1 MSRSSERAPR
11 RFRIAVASVLL
22 AALVLPAWADEHD
35 KHPNRIVVTGRA
47 RAETPPDF
55 ASVEIGIE
63 AKGATPAA
71 ALDGSSNVA
80 RALIGLSAGFGVGE
94 SDIGTT
100 AVTLT
105 QAVREVRQPD
115 GSTTEKPDG
124 YRAANSVRVR
134 LSDMGKLGELMRK
147 ALDAGANR
155 IEGVAFGLKDPNAAE
170 ASVQVAA
177 MKDAMAQAGR
187 LAEAAGVKL
196 GPPLL
201 IQTTPQGGGVPMA
214 MAAPPMRSKRS
225 GVPVPL
231 AAGTIE
237 TSAEVSAS
245 FAILP

>member
-1 MSRSSERAPR
+1 MRRLLHRA
-11 RFRIAVASVLL
+11 AAASL
-22 AALVLPAWADEHD
+22 ALALALPALADDD
-35 KHPNRIVVTGRA
+35 KAKHESRIVVTGRA

-71 ALDGSSNVA
+71 ALDGASNVV
-80 RALIGLSAGFGVGE
+80 RALIALSAGFGVGE

-105 QAVREVRQPD
+105 QATREVRQPD
-115 GSTTEKPDG
+115 GSITEKPDG

-134 LSDMGKLGELMRK
+134 LADMGKLGELMRK

-170 ASVQVAA
+170 ATVQVAA
-177 MKDAMAQAGR
+177 MKDAVAQAGR

-196 GPPLL
+196 GAALL
-201 IQTTPQGGGVPMA
+201 IQTTPQGGGMPMA

-225 GVPVPL
+225 SVPVPL

>member
-1 MSRSSERAPR
+1 MSRSARGAKL
-11 RFRIAVASVLL
+11 RFRTAILSVLL
-22 AALVLPAWADEHD
+22 ASLAIPAWADDHD
-35 KHPNRIVVTGRA
+35 KPESRIVVTGRA
-47 RAETPPDF
+47 RAESPPDF
-55 ASVEIGIE
+55 ASVEIGID

-80 RALIGLSAGFGVGE
+80 RALIALSAGFGVGE
-94 SDIGTT
+94 ADIGTT

-105 QAVREVRQPD
+105 QATREVRQPD

-155 IEGVAFGLKDPNAAE
+155 IEGVVFGLKDPNAAE

-196 GPPLL
+196 GRPLL
-201 IQTTPQGGGVPMA
+201 IQTTPQGGGMPMA
-214 MAAPPMRSKRS
+214 MAAAPMRSKRS
-225 GVPVPL
+225 GAPVPL

-237 TSAEVSAS
+237 TSAEVSAT
-245 FAILP
+245 FAIVP

>member
-1 MSRSSERAPR
+1 MR
-11 RFRIAVASVLL
+11 RLIEGARRGFRTAAASALL
-22 AALVLPAWADEHD
+22 VCLALPALADDDRKQE
-35 KHPNRIVVTGRA
+35 NRIVVTGRA

-80 RALIGLSAGFGVGE
+80 RALIALSAGFGVGE
-94 SDIGTT
+94 ADIGTT

-105 QAVREVRQPD
+105 QAMREVRQPD
-115 GSTTEKPDG
+115 GSVTETPDG

-155 IEGVAFGLKDPNAAE
+155 IEGVVFGLKDPNAAE
-170 ASVQVAA
+170 ATVQVAA

-196 GPPLL
+196 GRPLL
-201 IQTTPQGGGVPMA
+201 IQTAPQGAGMPMA
-214 MAAPPMRSKRS
+214 MAAAPMRNKRS
-225 GVPVPL
+225 GSPVPL

-237 TSAEVSAS
+237 TSAEVSAT
-245 FAILP
+245 FAIQP

>member
-1 MSRSSERAPR
+1 MRRLLHRA
-11 RFRIAVASVLL
+11 AAASL
-22 AALVLPAWADEHD
+22 ALALAIPALADDD
-35 KHPNRIVVTGRA
+35 KAKHESRIVVTGRA

-71 ALDGSSNVA
+71 ALDGASNVV
-80 RALIGLSAGFGVGE
+80 RALIALSAGFGVGE

-105 QAVREVRQPD
+105 QGTREVRQPD
-115 GSTTEKPDG
+115 GSITEKPDG
-124 YRAANSVRVR
+124 YRAANSLRVR
-134 LSDMGKLGELMRK
+134 LADMGKLGELMRK
-147 ALDAGANR
+147 ALDSGANR

-170 ASVQVAA
+170 ATVQVAA

-196 GPPLL
+196 GPPLS
-201 IQTTPQGGGVPMA
+201 IQTTPQGGGMPMA
-214 MAAPPMRSKRS
+214 MAAAPMRSKRP

>member
-1 MSRSSERAPR
+1 MRRLLHRA
-11 RFRIAVASVLL
+11 AAASL
-22 AALVLPAWADEHD
+22 ALALAIPALADDD
-35 KHPNRIVVTGRA
+35 KAKHESRIVVTGRA

-71 ALDGSSNVA
+71 ALDGASNVV
-80 RALIGLSAGFGVGE
+80 RALIALSAGFGVGE

-105 QAVREVRQPD
+105 QGTREVRQPD
-115 GSTTEKPDG
+115 GSITEKPDG
-124 YRAANSVRVR
+124 YRAANSLRVR
-134 LSDMGKLGELMRK
+134 LADMGKLGELMRK

-170 ASVQVAA
+170 ATVQVAA

-187 LAEAAGVKL
+187 LAETAGVKL
-196 GPPLL
+196 GPPLS
-201 IQTTPQGGGVPMA
+201 IQTTPQGGGMPMA
-214 MAAPPMRSKRS
+214 MAAAPMRSKRS

>member
-1 MSRSSERAPR
+1 MRRLLHRA
-11 RFRIAVASVLL
+11 AAASL
-22 AALVLPAWADEHD
+22 ALALALPALADDD
-35 KHPNRIVVTGRA
+35 KAKHESRIVVTGRA

-71 ALDGSSNVA
+71 ALDGASNVV
-80 RALIGLSAGFGVGE
+80 RALIALSAGFGVGE

-105 QAVREVRQPD
+105 QATREVRQPD
-115 GSTTEKPDG
+115 GSITEKPDG

-134 LSDMGKLGELMRK
+134 LADMGKLGELMRK

-170 ASVQVAA
+170 ATVQVAA
-177 MKDAMAQAGR
+177 MKDAVAQAGR

-196 GPPLL
+196 GAALL
-201 IQTTPQGGGVPMA
+201 IQTTPQGGGMPMA

>member
-1 MSRSSERAPR
+1 MRRLLRRA
-11 RFRIAVASVLL
+11 AASL
-22 AALVLPAWADEHD
+22 ALALTIPALAIPASADD
-35 KHPNRIVVTGRA
+35 DRPKHESRIVVTGRA

-63 AKGATPAA
+63 ARGATPAA
-71 ALDGSSNVA
+71 ALDGASTVV
-80 RALIGLSAGFGVGE
+80 RALITLSSGFGVGE
-94 SDIGTT
+94 TDIGTT

-105 QAVREVRQPD
+105 QATREVRQPD
-115 GSTTEKPDG
+115 GSITEKPDG

-134 LSDMGKLGELMRK
+134 LADMGKLGELMRK

-155 IEGVAFGLKDPNAAE
+155 IEGVAFGLTDPNAAE
-170 ASVQVAA
+170 AIVQVAA

-196 GPPLL
+196 GAPLL
-201 IQTTPQGGGVPMA
+201 IQTTPQGGGMPMA

>member
-1 MSRSSERAPR
+1 MRRLLHRAAAASLALALAIPALADDDKAKHESR
-11 RFRIAVASVLL
+11 IL
-22 AALVLPAWADEHD
+22 
-35 KHPNRIVVTGRA
+35 VTGRA

-71 ALDGSSNVA
+71 ALDGASSVA
-80 RALIGLSAGFGVGE
+80 RALIALSAGFGVGE

-105 QAVREVRQPD
+105 QGTREVRQPD
-115 GSTTEKPDG
+115 GSITEKPDG
-124 YRAANSVRVR
+124 YRAANSLRVR
-134 LSDMGKLGELMRK
+134 LADMGKLGELMRK

-170 ASVQVAA
+170 ATVQVAA

-196 GPPLL
+196 GPPLS
-201 IQTTPQGGGVPMA
+201 IQTTPQGGGMPMA
-214 MAAPPMRSKRS
+214 MAAAPMRSKRS

>member
-1 MSRSSERAPR
+1 MRRLLHRAA
-11 RFRIAVASVLL
+11 AVSLALALTIPALAIPAS
-22 AALVLPAWADEHD
+22 ADDD
-35 KHPNRIVVTGRA
+35 KARNESRIVVTGRA

-63 AKGATPAA
+63 ARGATPAA
-71 ALDGSSNVA
+71 ALDGASTVV
-80 RALIGLSAGFGVGE
+80 RALIALSSGFGVGE
-94 SDIGTT
+94 TDIGTT

-105 QAVREVRQPD
+105 QATREVRQPD

-134 LSDMGKLGELMRK
+134 LADMGKLGELMRK

-155 IEGVAFGLKDPNAAE
+155 IEGVAFGLKDPEAAE
-170 ASVQVAA
+170 ATVQVAA
-177 MKDAMAQAGR
+177 LKDAMAQAGR

-196 GPPLL
+196 GAPLL
-201 IQTTPQGGGVPMA
+201 IQTTPQGGGMPMA
-214 MAAPPMRSKRS
+214 MAPSPVRSKRS
-225 GVPVPL
+225 GMPVPL

-237 TSAEVSAS
+237 TSAEISAS

>member
-1 MSRSSERAPR
+1 MRRLLHRA
-11 RFRIAVASVLL
+11 AAASL
-22 AALVLPAWADEHD
+22 ALALAIPALADDD
-35 KHPNRIVVTGRA
+35 KAKHESRIVVTGRA

-71 ALDGSSNVA
+71 ALDGASNVV
-80 RALIGLSAGFGVGE
+80 RALIALSAGFGVGE

-100 AVTLT
+100 TVTLT
-105 QAVREVRQPD
+105 QGTREVRQPD
-115 GSTTEKPDG
+115 GSITEKPDG
-124 YRAANSVRVR
+124 YRAANSLRVR
-134 LSDMGKLGELMRK
+134 LADMGKLGELMRK

-170 ASVQVAA
+170 ATVQVAA

-187 LAEAAGVKL
+187 LAETAGVKL
-196 GPPLL
+196 GPPLS
-201 IQTTPQGGGVPMA
+201 IQTTPQGGGMPMA
-214 MAAPPMRSKRS
+214 MAAAPMRSKRS